1 MPVACSHLE
10 RIQLRKMFQCVRDGA
25 ADQLAKI
32 VLYGVPNIINYNDP
46 DTGVTPLIVAVQ
58 ENSIHML
65 KVKIVDFEGRTALMR
80 AAVEG
85 NVELFHSLLESKANR
100 HAIDLA
106 GENVLFHCIFPT
118 ERHLHCLRLV
128 LLDKIDV
135 NLQNKNGETVLYRA
149 CKKAK
154 ENEEFIL
161 ELLKCNADPNLQ
173 TGANLELADKQGK
186 RAIHEAS
193 RVGQLKALFALSA
206 FGADFKA
213 VDKKGNT
220 ALHYAAASSEQCCKF
235 LGQRGCDARIK
246 NEDGQLPRNV
256 ATEQGKKLCVREL
269 RKFERASGKL
279 IKNANPKLI
288 RLYDW
293 SVTRANEISARF
305 LELAEYLAIETE
317 RVRTSQLEEVAL
329 SATDMTSTD
338 QIPLT
343 AVGGQEE
350 LDTARTA
357 GTEQTATTR
366 DSSKTL
372 GKGKRTSR
380 RGRKGA
386 SGIGGGKARKSK
398 IPFEISTLP
407 EEAIYRRADGGP
419 PIMYIPRQS
428 VHTDLTSI
436 RLAVAEG
443 YPVDTRDKFYKTPL
457 MTAAHHGSLEAAM
470 VLVGF
475 GADVNARDNFH
486 WTPLHHAA
494 HSGMVD
500 VVELLLS
507 NGALIDARAMNGGTP
522 LSRAIECSRL
532 NVVDFIISKG
542 AKVMLE
548 TRKATSAA
556 SSKRSARAIRLQ
568 PPDPLPGTRT
578 IEYPSDYINLIR
590 GLDTVNAADEARVC
604 PRYPWI
610 PLPTQSERLERLIE
624 TRLRYGWDH
633 GLPGVPKEPFDRHLA
648 EIFSTEDVEAE
659 AA

>member
-25 ADQLAKI
+25 ADHLAKI

-46 DTGVTPLIVAVQ
+46 DIGVTPLIVAVQ
-58 ENSIHML
+58 ENRIHML

-161 ELLKCNADPNLQ
+161 ELLKCDADPNLQ
-173 TGANLELADKQGK
+173 TIRGRTALMEACQTDSVLVITGCVLQGANLELSDKQGN

-269 RKFERASGKL
+269 RKLERTSGKL

-329 SATDMTSTD
+329 SAMDMTSTD

-350 LDTARTA
+350 LDTARTV

-366 DSSKTL
+366 DSSKTR

-386 SGIGGGKARKSK
+386 SGIGGVSVLEPIKRLSKDDMETVFQSLQAPYDSYTMWSELMKLHEKNGDASVDWAEFMTGKKYVNKAYMVSAFEGKKGGKKKSKKGGKARKSK

-419 PIMYIPRQS
+419 PIMYIPKQS
-428 VHTDLTSI
+428 VHTDLTRFNAEAPPSHPFQDDSSWYLNEPKRQYISFHAAAKNNDLASI
-436 RLAVAEG
+436 RLAITEG

-457 MTAAHHGSLEAAM
+457 MMAAHHGSLEAAM

-475 GADVNARDNFH
+475 G
-486 WTPLHHAA
+486 
-494 HSGMVD
+494 
-500 VVELLLS
+500 
-507 NGALIDARAMNGGTP
+507 
-522 LSRAIECSRL
+522 
-532 NVVDFIISKG
+532 
-542 AKVMLE
+542 
-548 TRKATSAA
+548 
-556 SSKRSARAIRLQ
+556 
-568 PPDPLPGTRT
+568 
-578 IEYPSDYINLIR
+578 
-590 GLDTVNAADEARVC
+590 
-604 PRYPWI
+604 
-610 PLPTQSERLERLIE
+610 
-624 TRLRYGWDH
+624 
-633 GLPGVPKEPFDRHLA
+633 
-648 EIFSTEDVEAE
+648 
-659 AA
+659 